1 MISRNVS
8 SFLFDSYVN
17 LIVGCIE
24 LIFFMYTLSF
34 SWVFVRIR
42 KMSSMYL
49 FHIMLICSLG
59 FEHSRKQICI
69 LVPIANFGVFKG
81 FCFVV

>member
-8 SFLFDSYVN
+8 SLLLDSYVN

-24 LIFFMYTLSF
+24 LIFFMYSSSF
-34 SWVFVRIR
+34 SWVFVHTR

-49 FHIMLICSLG
+49 FHMLICS
-59 FEHSRKQICI
+59 SVS
-69 LVPIANFGVFKG
+69 LVSSIPINRFA
-81 FCFVV
+81 